1 MKNII
6 WLASYPK
13 SGNTW
18 LRVFLTN
25 LLQDNDEPA
34 DINRLERTPIA
45 SARGIF
51 DEAVGIEAADLTH
64 EEVERLRPEVYEHI
78 SNRANGT
85 RFLKIH
91 DAYTYI
97 DDCPGKPLVSLN
109 ATRGAIY
116 IIRSPL
122 DVAVSFAN
130 HSAISIDKAVERMAN
145 EKTCFSN
152 VPGRLN
158 NQLRQRLLSWSGHVL
173 SWVGAPGL
181 ELHVMRYEDMHCSAE
196 AAFMDAIRFAGL
208 EFSPDRVEKA
218 LAFSDISEMQRQ
230 EKEKGFREKP
240 AHCRAFFRKGKPGDW
255 RDLLHPG
262 QVKKII
268 ADHGEVMKRF
278 GYLDQKGE
286 PVF

>member
-18 LRVFLTN
+18 FRVFLTN

-34 DINRLERTPIA
+34 DINQLERTPIA
-45 SARGIF
+45 SARGVF
-51 DEAVGIEAADLTH
+51 DETVGIEAADLTH
-64 EEVERLRPEVYEHI
+64 EEVERLRPEVYEHL
-78 SNRANGT
+78 SNQANET

-97 DDCPGKPLVSLN
+97 DDCLDKPLVSVN

-116 IIRSPL
+116 IIRNPL
-122 DVAVSFAN
+122 DVTISFAN
-130 HSAISIDKAVERMAN
+130 HSAISIDKAIQRMAD

-152 VPGRLN
+152 APGRLN

-173 SWVGAPGL
+173 SWVEAPGL
-181 ELHVMRYEDMHCSAE
+181 ELHVMRYEDMYRSAE
-196 AAFMDAIRFAGL
+196 TAFMAAIGFAGL
-208 EFSPDRVEKA
+208 EFPPDRVKQA

-230 EKEKGFREKP
+230 EKEKGFKEKP
-240 AHCRAFFRKGKPGDW
+240 VNCRAFFRKGKAGDW
-255 RDLLHPG
+255 RDVLQPA
-262 QVKKII
+262 QVKKVI
-268 ADHGEVMKRF
+268 DTHGEVMKRF
-278 GYLDQKGE
+278 GYLDHKGE